1 MFFAFWIIC
10 IIAAVYLADQKKQ
23 SVLLFLFLGFVTGPL
38 AVVIVLLL
46 STKTKTVDHISNPD
60 DLIRELTSLKSTI
73 KYIQER
79 INALEVKVLEQNPR
93 ESSAE
98 TSSLSPTNIEVD
110 SVSPKQDSTQNL
122 RKQLDAPFKPL
133 DLEMAFGRNWLN
145 KIGIVVFTLGMGLL
159 ISYTFKY
166 FGPWIRILFG
176 YFVSAIFFVL
186 GTRLEKNA
194 KFINFG
200 RALWG
205 GGWALAYFTTYA
217 MHHFEASRIINN
229 QFVDLLLLAGL
240 LIAMLVHVV
249 KYKSE
254 EMMAVAIF
262 VAYVTATMGQITS
275 FTLLSCSLL
284 AFVVLFLV
292 YKFQWVKTFVLG
304 IVLTYGIHY
313 FWVTPNIVS
322 SVRQGNLFGVTTLD
336 SVALM
341 NFIFLSVY
349 AAVFMVG
356 THIARA
362 SEDKDLEN
370 TLAAA
375 NLGNI
380 ACYSFLAY
388 PLMIDLFSLH
398 RFLVVFAVGLVFL
411 ALALFMK
418 SRGRVRIYQS
428 DLIAAIFI
436 LTMAWVLKFSMI
448 SSTVIWVIE
457 VPLLLVAAIAFKE
470 RIYRYLSYG
479 VTVLMCFR
487 LFDLRGLSTI
497 DFAGFVITGK
507 DFILLC
513 AGIAMALS
521 FYILHRA
528 KAKIETDGLD
538 VFFEHLFSV
547 ISAYCFTTL
556 LFSFVKNPWVS
567 LGLSIES
574 VVFLIVSVVL
584 GMKRFRV
591 YAYLALAVAALYFI
605 DNRFYM
611 ATAFVKWFIIA
622 ANLFIF
628 WGFYYA
634 VKSMKRA
641 KSLVGTFKN
650 EEVMVFAAAMVILS
664 FTIFRFF
671 SVHFISLSLGLA
683 GVVFIVLGI
692 LTKDKIE
699 RLGGLFFLGLTLMRV
714 VFVDLSGL
722 DVIFKI
728 ITFIVLGLLFL
739 GASYVY
745 NRFSVEK

>member
-1 MFFAFWIIC
+1 MMFFVFWIVC
-10 IIAAVYLADQKKQ
+10 MVAAVYLADQKKQ
-23 SVLLFLFLGFVTGPL
+23 SVLLFLFLAFVTGPL

-46 STKTKTVDHISNPD
+46 SSKTVNHRSTPD
-60 DLIRELTSLKSTI
+60 DLSRELASLKSSV

-79 INALEVKVLEQNPR
+79 ITALEMKLLEQNLR
-93 ESSAE
+93 TSNLD
-98 TSSLSPTNIEVD
+98 TSSLPSANIAVESVAEKKD
-110 SVSPKQDSTQNL
+110 SAQNL
-122 RKQLDAPFKPL
+122 RSKLDAPFKPL

-159 ISYTFKY
+159 ISYSFKY

-176 YFVSAIFFVL
+176 YFVSAIFFAL

-194 KFINFG
+194 QSVNFG

-229 QFVDLLLLAGL
+229 QYIDLLLLAGL

-262 VAYVTATMGQITS
+262 VAYITATMGQITS

-304 IVLTYGIHY
+304 NILTYGIHY

-322 SVRQGNLFGVTTLD
+322 SVRQGNLFGITTLD

-356 THIARA
+356 THIARV

-375 NLGNI
+375 NVGNI
-380 ACYSFLAY
+380 ACYGFLAY
-388 PLMIDLFSLH
+388 PLIIDLFFQQ
-398 RFLVVFAVGLVFL
+398 RFFIVFGFGSVFL
-411 ALALFMK
+411 ILALFMR
-418 SRGRVRIYQS
+418 SCGRVRIYQS

-436 LTMAWVLKFSMI
+436 LTLSLLLKFQMI
-448 SSTVIWVIE
+448 SSTLIWIIE
-457 VPLLLVAAIAFKE
+457 VPLLLIVAVQFKE
-470 RIYRYLSYG
+470 RIYRYLGYG
-479 VTVLMCFR
+479 VAILVCFR
-487 LFDLRGLSTI
+487 LFDLWGLGTI
-497 DFAGFVITGK
+497 NFAGWIISGK
-507 DFILLC
+507 DFVYFC
-513 AGIAMALS
+513 AGMAMALC

-528 KAKIETDGLD
+528 KAKIETDALD

-556 LFSFVKNPWVS
+556 LFAHVKSPWIS

-574 VVFLIVSVVL
+574 VVFLIASVVL

-591 YAYLALAVAALYFI
+591 YAYLALIVAALCFV

-611 ATAFVKWFIIA
+611 ATAFVQWFIIA

-634 VKSMKRA
+634 VKSMKRVND
-641 KSLVGTFKN
+641 LVG
-650 EEVMVFAAAMVILS
+650 VFANEDVLVFTAAMTMLI
-664 FTIFRFF
+664 FTIFKYF

-683 GVVFIVLGI
+683 GVVFIIIGI
-692 LTKDKIE
+692 MTKDKIE
-699 RLGGLFFLGLTLMRV
+699 RLGGLFFLGLTLLRV

-745 NRFSVEK
+745 NRFGVEK